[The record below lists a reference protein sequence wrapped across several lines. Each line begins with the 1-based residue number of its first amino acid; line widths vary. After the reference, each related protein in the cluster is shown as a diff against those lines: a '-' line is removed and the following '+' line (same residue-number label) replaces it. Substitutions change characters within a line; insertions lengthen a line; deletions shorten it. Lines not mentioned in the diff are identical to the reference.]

1 MTQASNFIWY
11 ELMTPDPAGAARFY
25 GAVVGW
31 TIAAERDPA
40 SGDMDY
46 RMIGRS
52 DGGQAGGVLALNA
65 EMIAGGAHPVWLGY
79 LHVTDV
85 DAAVE
90 AIEADGGSVRMP
102 AFDIAVGR
110 IAMVADPAGAPF
122 YIMNP
127 VPPGGGGESDVFSVD
142 RSQHVRWNELAT
154 SEPDAAITFY
164 KKHFGWGQ
172 EGEMNMGELG
182 AYRFI
187 QRGDVGIG
195 AVMPLMPGMPAPM
208 WSFYIGVD
216 DIDRAQA
223 AVTANGG
230 TITNGPMEIP
240 GGEYAMNGIDPQGAA
255 FGLVGPRK

>member
-1 MTQASNFIWY
+1 MAQASNFIWY

-52 DGGQAGGVLALNA
+52 DGGQAGGVLALDA

-79 LHVTDV
+79 LHVADV

-110 IAMVADPAGAPF
+110 IAMVADPNGATLDQVRSIRAGLQTRVS
-122 YIMNP
+122 NLL
-127 VPPGGGGESDVFSVD
+127 
-142 RSQHVRWNELAT
+142 R
-154 SEPDAAITFY
+154 
-164 KKHFGWGQ
+164 
-172 EGEMNMGELG
+172 ELG
-182 AYRFI
+182 I
-187 QRGDVGIG
+187 
-195 AVMPLMPGMPAPM
+195 
-208 WSFYIGVD
+208 
-216 DIDRAQA
+216 
-223 AVTANGG
+223 
-230 TITNGPMEIP
+230 
-240 GGEYAMNGIDPQGAA
+240 
-255 FGLVGPRK
+255 